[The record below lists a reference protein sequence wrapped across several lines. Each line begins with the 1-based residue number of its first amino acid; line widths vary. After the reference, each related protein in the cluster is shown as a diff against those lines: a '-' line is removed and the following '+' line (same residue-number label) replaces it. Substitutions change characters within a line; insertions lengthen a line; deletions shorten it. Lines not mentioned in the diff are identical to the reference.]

1 MNILEES
8 SDHRAQ
14 VNYHELLSAITRTV
28 EKYLDHLFSI
38 SQTQIIFDIDKVACY
53 IASKFH
59 PNIMLFEPRK
69 ENVFVSTH
77 FADLAAK
84 TAFTSDIL
92 RLQAQLQERF
102 MKSIPNDVP
111 IPDLPTYFRKLFT
124 PIDSFAQ
131 DSGTTP
137 SLRYANLKK
146 AFPLK
151 KQRLHLRTVKTEI
164 EPCLKGHKL
173 TIHVERLKDFSAQ
186 ITQGVL
192 AFLQTQDEC
201 DESDITGVQKELERR
216 KQKPTSDLN
225 RLSEALI
232 RHSLARLHRAA
243 QLHYLRYLY
252 KGIQEWHA
260 PAQKVSLPLLRALFN
275 RLEKLEA

>member
-14 VNYHELLSAITRTV
+14 VNYHELLGAITRAV
-28 EKYLDHLFSI
+28 EKHLDNLFSI
-38 SQTQIIFDIDKVACY
+38 SQTQIIFDIDKVAYY
-53 IASKFH
+53 IASKLP
-59 PNIMLFEPRK
+59 PNILLFEPRK

-92 RLQAQLQERF
+92 RLQAQLGERF
-102 MKSIPNDVP
+102 KKSIPADLQMQ
-111 IPDLPTYFRKLFT
+111 DLPTYIRKLFT
-124 PIDSFAQ
+124 SIDNFAQ

-146 AFPLK
+146 AFALK

-186 ITQGVL
+186 ITQGIL

-216 KQKPTSDLN
+216 KQKSTSDLN

-232 RHSLARLHRAA
+232 KHSLARLHRAA

-260 PAQKVSLPLLRALFN
+260 PAQKASLPLLRELFN
-275 RLEKLEA
+275 RLEKLE

>member
-1 MNILEES
+1 MRENQLFGYLTNTEEHGFSTEIRKRCLILYS
-8 SDHRAQ
+8 KASLSDYKGDTRTLYKSVHAIQERITTAL
-14 VNYHELLSAITRTV
+14 YHEFLRRML
-28 EKYLDHLFSI
+28 EYL
-38 SQTQIIFDIDKVACY
+38 
-53 IASKFH
+53 
-59 PNIMLFEPRK
+59 
-69 ENVFVSTH
+69 
-77 FADLAAK
+77 K
-84 TAFTSDIL
+84 T
-92 RLQAQLQERF
+92 
-102 MKSIPNDVP
+102 
-111 IPDLPTYFRKLFT
+111 
-124 PIDSFAQ
+124 
-131 DSGTTP
+131 
-137 SLRYANLKK
+137 K

-173 TIHVERLKDFSAQ
+173 TIQVDRLKDFTAQ
-186 ITQGVL
+186 ITQGIL
-192 AFLQTQDEC
+192 SFLQTQDEC

-260 PAQKVSLPLLRALFN
+260 PAQKVSLPLLGALFN
-275 RLEKLEA
+275 RLEKTWRPISVILRNRMPLFRCPTRM